1 MKVKQAMFIWTEDS
15 KAEPLTGRAPTRAT
29 TPANLTRF
37 EAGEPHIQAD
47 ILAVEEPLEIQLGYG
62 PIDDRRVKSVSVT
75 MRTPGHDFDLVAG
88 FLLTEGIVTD
98 SAEIEWIGYIRGRAD
113 ALAGQPEQ
121 MPGDLIL
128 PYQPEHNVVR
138 VDLAA
143 DVVVSMANLERNFY
157 TTSSC
162 GICGKASLL
171 ALRTVCP
178 PRSSNNLTVS
188 ADLLTSLP
196 DRLRDAQQVF
206 DKTGGLH
213 AAGLFDSDGNLQEIR
228 EDVGRHNAVDK
239 LFGSAFL
246 ADRTPLRGHLLFL
259 SGRASFELLQ
269 KALMGGVSMVVSV
282 GAPSSLAVQ
291 VAKEFDISLVG
302 FLRGDRF
309 NVYHG
314 AERVLGTRVALG
326 DVTRN

>member
-1 MKVKQAMFIWTEDS
+1 MVILTQDS
-15 KAEPLTGRAPTRAT
+15 KADPLTGKPPTRAT
-29 TPANLTRF
+29 TPATLTRF
-37 EAGEPHIQAD
+37 EAGEPHIQSD

-62 PIDDRRVKSVSVT
+62 QMSDRRVKSVSVT
-75 MRTPGHDFDLVAG
+75 MRTPGQDFDLVAG

-98 SAEIEWIGYIRGRAD
+98 SAEIDRISYVQGRAD
-113 ALAGQPEQ
+113 VLEEPPEQ
-121 MPGDLIL
+121 TPVDLIL

-138 VDLAA
+138 VDLAS

-178 PRSSNNLTVS
+178 PRAINDLAVS

-196 DRLRDAQQVF
+196 ERLRNAQQVF

-213 AAGLFDSDGNLQEIR
+213 AAGLFDSDGNLQAIR

-239 LFGSAFL
+239 LFGSEFL
-246 ADRTPLRGHLLFL
+246 ADRMPLRGHLLFL

-291 VAKEFDISLVG
+291 VAKEFDISLIG

-314 AERVLGTRVALG
+314 AERVLGTGFASGGVL
-326 DVTRN
+326 